1 MSEGAPN
8 RGAKIMT
15 ALAYTGTVAA
25 AANTTISKKEKCIT
39 VVSLVVTAALIV
51 VASAA
56 VYTQLGQTQF
66 APTFA
71 KDTSRISPRLR
82 SQAGDRMG
90 APATSRKSVEV
101 YRHLMQ
107 TNAAHNAIRYAPFL
121 AASLHNLSVHLSEAN
136 DYAGAITAIDEAI
149 AIRRQLAKTKPMR
162 YAAGLEQSMQLL
174 SQIEE
179 ALATSEQTGV

>member
-1 MSEGAPN
+1 
-8 RGAKIMT
+8 MT
-15 ALAYTGTVAA
+15 ALADTGTVAA
-25 AANTTISKKEKCIT
+25 AANTTISKKSVT
-39 VVSLVVTAALIV
+39 VVSLVVTAALIG
-51 VASAA
+51 VASAC

-66 APTFA
+66 APAFA

-82 SQAGDRMG
+82 SQAGDRIG

-101 YRHLMQ
+101 YRHLMR

-136 DYAGAITAIDEAI
+136 DYAGAVTAIDEAI
-149 AIRRQLAKTKPMR
+149 AIRRQLAKTKPTR